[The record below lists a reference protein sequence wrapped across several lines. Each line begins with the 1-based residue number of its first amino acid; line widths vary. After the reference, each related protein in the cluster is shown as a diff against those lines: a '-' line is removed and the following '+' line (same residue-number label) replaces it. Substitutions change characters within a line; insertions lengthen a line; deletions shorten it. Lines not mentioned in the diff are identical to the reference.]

1 MEDLWQAVLVLFQQW
16 TGMIL
21 PSTMRGRVL
30 DTVRRQAREA
40 ERPPLLFLRALS
52 RDAPLRQRLLDDIG
66 LGTTWFMRDEAGLR
80 AMVDALARVTP
91 AGQSVCVWS
100 AGCASGEEPYSLAMA
115 LTEAGMNARIL
126 ATDLNRRA
134 LRLAFE
140 GRYRAHAVDRLSP
153 AWRVRYFADA
163 GPGMKRVSDAIRQQ
177 VTFELHNFRTS
188 DDLPAG
194 WHRFDAVV
202 CRNVLI
208 YFDRA
213 EAVRI
218 IDRLA
223 RRCRPGGYLLLGAVE
238 RPLFW
243 MREMAASSDAA
254 ELVQVRS
261 DTQPSATPQPRRV
274 SASVPAVQPRAE
286 QSVEDAAAIDDL
298 LVQAEAAEQGGR
310 IGEALAMTH
319 KAVTRAPLS
328 APAHL
333 ARGLALKRAGRLHDA
348 IEAFRVARFLDDH
361 AWLAPFQL
369 ALCLESMGE
378 MEEAYEAYR
387 HALGVL
393 DAQGPTGLG
402 KISIAVENLA
412 TTVAEVCRNRVQ
424 TGSGLRT

>member
-1 MEDLWQAVLVLFQQW
+1 MEDLWRTVQVLFQQW

-40 ERPPLLFLRALS
+40 ARPPLLFVRSLS
-52 RDAPLRQRLLDDIG
+52 RDARQRQRLLDEIG
-66 LGTTWFMRDEAGLR
+66 LGTTWFMRDQAGLL
-80 AMVDALARVTP
+80 ALVEALARVTP

-153 AWRVRYFADA
+153 AWRVRYFANA
-163 GPGMKRVSDAIRQQ
+163 GPGMMRVSDAIRQQ
-177 VTFELHNFRTS
+177 VTFELHNFRAS

-208 YFDRA
+208 YFDRT
-213 EAVRI
+213 EAMRI

-243 MREMAASSDAA
+243 MRDMAASADTA
-254 ELVQVRS
+254 ELVQVRN
-261 DTQPSATPQPRRV
+261 DTPPSATPQRRRV
-274 SASVPAVQPRAE
+274 SASVPAVQPRIE
-286 QSVEDAAAIDDL
+286 HNVEDANALESL
-298 LVQAEAAEQGGR
+298 LEQAEAAEQSGR
-310 IGEALAMTH
+310 VGEALAMTDM
-319 KAVTRAPLS
+319 AVTRAPLS

-333 ARGLALKRAGRLHDA
+333 ARGLALKRAGRIQEA
-348 IEAFRVARFLDDH
+348 IDTFRVARFLDDH

-378 MEEAYEAYR
+378 TEEAYEAYR
-387 HALGVL
+387 HALSVL
-393 DAQGPTGLG
+393 DVQGPAGLG
-402 KISIAVENLA
+402 KASIAVENLA
-412 TTVAEVCRNRVQ
+412 TTVAEVCRNRVHK
-424 TGSGLRT
+424 GPGLRT